1 MDKARNSNSWLEEG
15 YKLFAAEG
23 LEGIQIER
31 LARILQLNKSGFYH
45 YFGDLDGF
53 YAELITMH
61 QKKSHEFLHE
71 LRGIKAIDPD
81 YFHLVVRHKVAV
93 MFQMQIL
100 RIRDNYSFCSVAES
114 IDRKEGVILVDL
126 WSEYL
131 GIQHN
136 PDLATRY
143 FAMVRDM
150 CYARISFRDFS
161 PELLRTLIS
170 EARVVMR
177 QIAEGNLAL
186 EEDELLA

>member
-1 MDKARNSNSWLEEG
+1 MDKARNSESWLEEG

-45 YFGDLDGF
+45 YFGDLDG
-53 YAELITMH
+53 YCAELITLH
-61 QKKSHEFLHE
+61 QKKSHDFLHE
-71 LRGIKAIDPD
+71 LRTIHAIDPD
-81 YFHLVVRHKVAV
+81 YFELVVRHKVPV

-100 RIRDNYSFCSVAES
+100 RNSDNYPFYSVAES
-114 IDRKEGVILVDL
+114 IDRKEGVILSDL

-131 GIQHN
+131 GIQDN
-136 PDLATRY
+136 PDLALRY

-150 CYARISFRDFS
+150 CYARINFRDFN
-161 PELLRTLIS
+161 PEFLRALIT
-170 EARVVMR
+170 EAKVVMR

-186 EEDELLA
+186 EEDESLA

>member
-1 MDKARNSNSWLEEG
+1 MDKARNSNAWLEEG

-45 YFGDLDGF
+45 YFGDIDG
-53 YAELITMH
+53 YYTELIALH
-61 QKKSHEFLHE
+61 QKKAHDFMHE
-71 LRGIKAIDPD
+71 LRGISSIDPD
-81 YFHLVVRHKVAV
+81 YFELVVRHKVSV

-100 RIRDNYSFCSVAES
+100 RTGDNHSFYMVAES
-114 IDRKEGVILVDL
+114 IDRREGVILREL

-131 GIQHN
+131 GIQDN
-136 PDLATRY
+136 PELALRY

-161 PELLRTLIS
+161 VEVLRALIN
-170 EARVVMR
+170 EARSVMR
-177 QIAEGNLAL
+177 QFAEGNLAL
-186 EEDELLA
+186 EEDESLA